1 MPAEREFFL
10 RVLRTLNEAQ
20 ARWFVAR
27 EALALGR
34 GGLKAMHALTGMAR
48 PTILRGMRELQ
59 AGTALGASGR
69 VRQPGGGRKR
79 LEVADPKLVR
89 AIEKIMD
96 ETTAGDPMS
105 LLRWTS
111 KSTERIAEELTRRG
125 HPISADTVG
134 RRLRELEYSLQANL
148 KTKEGSAPP
157 GRDEQFRYINAQ
169 VKRFLKRGEPILS
182 IDAKKKERVGAF
194 KNAGRTWRP
203 KGQPYH
209 VNIYDYPSLAVG
221 TAIPYGAYDV
231 QRNEGFVNVGMSH
244 DTAEFA
250 VESLRRWWCLFGRR
264 RYPRAKALLLCADGG
279 GSNGSRNR
287 AWKYHLQQ
295 LADHLGVAITV
306 CHYPPGTSKWN
317 KTEHRMFSF
326 MSPELARPAARQLR
340 NGRQPHQ
347 RNPDPSEASGQS
359 HPRSPLPTKP
369 APRSPT
375 RRWRRF
381 VSNVTRAIRTG
392 TTPSNPVLLKVKV
405 NLRRPHSGLFRILC
419 G

>member
-20 ARWFVAR
+20 GRWFVAR
-27 EALALGR
+27 EALAVGR
-34 GGLKAMHALTGMAR
+34 GGLKAMHVLTGMAR

-111 KSTERIAEELTRRG
+111 KSTARVAEELTRRG

-203 KGQPYH
+203 KGQPYR
-209 VNIYDYPSLAVG
+209 VNVYDYPSLAVG

-231 QRNEGFVNVGMSH
+231 QRNEGFVNGGMSH

-250 VESLRRWWCLFGRR
+250 VESLRRWWRLFGRR

-317 KTEHRMFSF
+317 KIEHRMFSF
-326 MSPELARPAARQLR
+326 ISLNWRGQPLVSYETAVNLISATRTRGGLR
-340 NGRQPHQ
+340 VKAIL
-347 RNPDPSEASGQS
+347 D
-359 HPRSPLPTKP
+359 PRSYEAGTKI
-369 APRSPT
+369 SDEEME
-375 RRWRRF
+375 
-381 VSNVTRAIRTG
+381 AIRLERHARYPDWNYTI
-392 TTPSNPVLLKVKV
+392 KA
-405 NLRRPHSGLFRILC
+405 GLTNSKS
-419 G
+419 

>member
-1 MPAEREFFL
+1 MAAERDAKLFL

-20 ARWFVAR
+20 ARWYVAR
-27 EALALGR
+27 EVLAVGR
-34 GGLKAMHALTGMAR
+34 GGLKAMHGLTGMAR

-59 AGTALGASGR
+59 AGTALGARGR

-79 LEVADPKLVR
+79 LEVADPQLVR
-89 AIEKIMD
+89 ALEKIMD

-111 KSTERIAEELTRRG
+111 KSTERLAEELTRRG

-134 RRLRELEYSLQANL
+134 RRLRELDYSLQANV

-157 GRDEQFRYINAQ
+157 GRDAQFRYINAQ
-169 VKRFLKRGEPILS
+169 VKRFLQRGEPILS
-182 IDAKKKERVGAF
+182 VDAKKKERVGAF

-203 KGQPYH
+203 KGQPSH

-221 TAIPYGAYDV
+221 PATPYGAYDV
-231 QRNEGFVNVGMSH
+231 QRNQGFVNVGMSH

-250 VESLRRWWCLFGRR
+250 VESLRRWWRLVGRR

-287 AWKYHLQQ
+287 AWKYHLQH
-295 LADHLGVAITV
+295 LANHLGVAITV

-317 KTEHRMFSF
+317 KIEHRMFSF
-326 MSPELARPAARQLR
+326 ISLHWR
-340 NGRQPHQ
+340 GQPLVSYETVV
-347 RNPDPSEASGQS
+347 NLISA
-359 HPRSPLPTKP
+359 
-369 APRSPT
+369 T
-375 RRWRRF
+375 R
-381 VSNVTRAIRTG
+381 TRAGLRVKAILDPRTYAAG
-392 TTPSNPVLLKVKV
+392 LKISDEEMAAIHLERHTLHPDWNYTIK
-405 NLRRPHSGLFRILC
+405 PGSYKQ
-419 G
+419 

>member
-1 MPAEREFFL
+1 MPAEPEFLL

-209 VNIYDYPSLAVG
+209 VNVYDYPSLAVG

-250 VESLRRWWCLFGRR
+250 VESLRRWWRLFGRR

-295 LADHLGVAITV
+295 LANHLGVAITV

-317 KTEHRMFSF
+317 KIEHRMFSF
-326 MSPELARPAARQLR
+326 ISLNWR
-340 NGRQPHQ
+340 GQPLVSYETVV
-347 RNPDPSEASGQS
+347 NLISA
-359 HPRSPLPTKP
+359 
-369 APRSPT
+369 T
-375 RRWRRF
+375 R
-381 VSNVTRAIRTG
+381 TRAGLRVKAILDPRPYEAG
-392 TTPSNPVLLKVKV
+392 TKISDEEMEA
-405 NLRRPHSGLFRILC
+405 LRLERHALYPDWNYTIKSGSTQSK

>member
-1 MPAEREFFL
+1 MLADAKVLL

-20 ARWFVAR
+20 ARWVVGR

-34 GGLKAMHALTGMAR
+34 GGLKAMHGLTGMAR
-48 PTILRGMRELQ
+48 PTILRGMRELR
-59 AGTALGASGR
+59 AGTALGPSGR

-89 AIEKIMD
+89 AIERIMD

-134 RRLRELEYSLQANL
+134 RRLRELDYSLQANV

-157 GRDEQFRYINAQ
+157 GRDAQFRYINGQ

-203 KGQPYH
+203 TGQPYP
-209 VNIYDYPSLAVG
+209 VNVYDYPSLAVG
-221 TAIPYGAYDV
+221 PAIPYGAYDV

-250 VESLRRWWCLFGRR
+250 VESLRRWWHLFGRR

-287 AWKYHLQQ
+287 AWKYHLQH

-317 KTEHRMFSF
+317 KIEHRMFSF
-326 MSPELARPAARQLR
+326 ISLNWR
-340 NGRQPHQ
+340 GQPLVSYETVV
-347 RNPDPSEASGQS
+347 NLISG
-359 HPRSPLPTKP
+359 
-369 APRSPT
+369 T
-375 RRWRRF
+375 R
-381 VSNVTRAIRTG
+381 TRAGLRVKALLDPRTYEAGIKISDEAMAAIRLERHALHPDWNYTINAR
-392 TTPSNPVLLKVKV
+392 SYKK
-405 NLRRPHSGLFRILC
+405 
-419 G
+419 

>member
-27 EALALGR
+27 EALAVGR
-34 GGLKAMHALTGMAR
+34 GGLKAMHVLTGMAR

-89 AIEKIMD
+89 ALEKIMD

-209 VNIYDYPSLAVG
+209 VNVYDYPSLAVG

-250 VESLRRWWCLFGRR
+250 VESLRRWWRLFGRR

-317 KTEHRMFSF
+317 KIEHRMFSF
-326 MSPELARPAARQLR
+326 ISLNWRGQPLVSYETVVNLISATRTRAGLR
-340 NGRQPHQ
+340 VKAIL
-347 RNPDPSEASGQS
+347 D
-359 HPRSPLPTKP
+359 PRSYEAGTKI
-369 APRSPT
+369 SDEEME
-375 RRWRRF
+375 
-381 VSNVTRAIRTG
+381 AIRLERHARYPDWNYTIKAG
-392 TTPSNPVLLKVKV
+392 LTK
-405 NLRRPHSGLFRILC
+405 SGSSGF
-419 G
+419 GVGDPQM